1 MNITY
6 TVSQKKRRSCAF
18 NVLWRIGIVQG
29 RFSSVD
35 NLNIKRLNSI
45 SDEELLQQRGC
56 GPVILDAIQN
66 FRKNINNAISQPL

>member
-35 NLNIKRLNSI
+35 NLDIKRLNSI

-56 GPVILDAIQN
+56 GPAVLDAP
-66 FRKNINNAISQPL
+66 QPQKKHQ